1 MITDKKDE
9 SDSTE
14 WLSADKPIERRE
26 EDMLGRRGF
35 AEELARAVRGWS
47 GQESLIVALYG
58 AWGNG
63 KSSIKNMVLDCL
75 QSESPELTTV
85 DFNPW
90 QFANR
95 PTLSEAFFDEL
106 GIALGKGDLGSNS
119 LRKSVLARYRRWAR
133 RLQGSQDLVQ
143 VVANLFGVVLLVLG
157 AAAISAAWTRSRVF
171 TFVVAFL
178 LLASGVLA
186 LVSRFMSAII
196 KFSEAGTEIGAKSL
210 SDVKKGIGRDL
221 KKLKTPILLV
231 LDDLD
236 RLTPQETLEVFQLIK
251 ANGDFPNLVYLVL
264 CDRSV
269 VERNISRVLNVS
281 GRDYLEKIVQVAF
294 DVPMIDAVRVQ
305 NVLFQR
311 LDSLL
316 SPEAVQSKFSLKR
329 WTSVF
334 LSGLRP
340 YFVTLR
346 DVNRFVST
354 LAFHFSSFSNGSVF
368 EVNPIDLIVLEVIRL
383 REPDVYKS
391 LQANKDVLTTN
402 GRPEKPLIAGTE
414 KTVASI
420 IELGSQ
426 ERRERLREL
435 IKHLFPTIEW
445 ALGGTHYANEL
456 PERWYRDLRV
466 CSAKMFDRYFRLT
479 VSEQELSQAAVQR
492 LLTSRGNRDE
502 LRSVLE
508 SMNSQDLLDIALEEL
523 AVHEDTIQPTEVQMF
538 ITAIFDVCDVLPDR
552 SGGLLDLP
560 WCWRVAFL
568 VRNAVE
574 KIESP
579 DARLSALT
587 NAISATDGLFMAVEF
602 VLLMDAPAE
611 AGGKEPLLSQDQLV
625 KAKESA
631 LRKIKNAAA
640 SGALALHPKLAI
652 LLSLWSKWGK
662 REDVSKYIEELTKT
676 EAGTLQL
683 LRSLVVRS
691 VSYGAG
697 DYTGTERYF
706 MRRVD
711 IETLMPMDAL
721 DARVQKLPATDKL
734 TEEDRRAVVAFS
746 KAVERR
752 NTGERDD
759 DPFARD

>member
-1 MITDKKDE
+1 MTTNKDGARP
-9 SDSTE
+9 TE
-14 WLSADKPIERRE
+14 WMSADKPIERRK
-26 EDMLGRRGF
+26 EDMLGRGGF
-35 AEELARAVRGWS
+35 AEVLARAIRGWS
-47 GQESLIVALYG
+47 GQESLVIALYG

-75 QSESPELTTV
+75 QSEPAQPTTV

-90 QFANR
+90 QLANR
-95 PTLSEAFFDEL
+95 PSLSEAFFDEL

-119 LRKSVLARYRRWAR
+119 LRKSVLARYRRWAH
-133 RLQGSQDLVQ
+133 RLQGSRDLVQ
-143 VVANLFGVVLLVLG
+143 AIANLFGVVLLVLG
-157 AAAISAAWTRSRVF
+157 AATIGAAWIQSRTF
-171 TFVVAFL
+171 TFVLAFL
-178 LLASGVLA
+178 LLASGALA
-186 LVSRFMSAII
+186 LVSRFVSAII
-196 KFSEAGTEIGAKSL
+196 KFSEAGTEIGTKSL
-210 SDVKKGIGRDL
+210 SDVKKEIGRDL
-221 KKLKTPILLV
+221 KSLKSPILVV

-236 RLTPQETLEVFQLIK
+236 RLTPQEALEVFQLIK

-264 CDRSV
+264 CDRSI
-269 VERNISRVLNVS
+269 VETNVSKVLNVS

-294 DVPMIDAVRVQ
+294 DVPMIDALRVQ

-311 LDSLL
+311 LDLLL
-316 SPEAVQSKFSLKR
+316 SPEPIQSKFSPKR
-329 WTSVF
+329 WTNVF

-354 LAFHFSSFSNGSVF
+354 LAFHFSSFSTDGAF

-391 LQANKDVLTTN
+391 LQANKDILTTN
-402 GRPEKPLIAGTE
+402 GRPERPLIAGTE

-426 ERRERLREL
+426 ERREQLREL

-445 ALGGTHYANEL
+445 ALGRTHYANEL

-466 CSAKMFDRYFRLT
+466 CSGKMFDRYFRLT
-479 VSEQELSQAAVQR
+479 VSEKELSQAKVQR
-492 LLTSRGNRDE
+492 LLASRGNPNE
-502 LRSVLE
+502 LRSNLE
-508 SMNSQDLLDIALEEL
+508 SLNSEGLLDIALEEL
-523 AVHEDTIQPTEVQMF
+523 AVHEDTIQPAEVQAF
-538 ITAIFDVCDVLPDR
+538 VTAIFDVCDVLPDR

-560 WCWRVAFL
+560 WTWRVAFL
-568 VRNAVE
+568 VRNVVE
-574 KIESP
+574 RLENH
-579 DARLSALT
+579 DTRLSALT
-587 NAISATDGLFMAVEF
+587 DAISATRGLFMAVEF
-602 VLLMDAPAE
+602 VFLMDAPAE

-652 LLSLWSKWGK
+652 LLSLWSKWGERK
-662 REDVSKYIEELTKT
+662 DVSKYIEELTKT

-706 MRRVD
+706 MRRAD

-721 DARVQKLPATDKL
+721 EARVQKLPATDKL
-734 TEEDRRAVVAFS
+734 TEEDGRAVGAFR

-752 NTGERDD
+752 NTGKHDD